1 MTGGSVY
8 IDAGEAITAQDSS
21 IEALAG
27 NVNLTAGTITL
38 AAGVDSF
45 TTYAIHT
52 EKFVGL
58 NVFVE
63 AGGAN
68 PLSAV
73 QNGTG
78 CLSAAEKTQDRQAK
92 LLYEAAAGA
101 RGTRLLNVCKAETGG
116 GLAQAFASFDIKVGI
131 GVAVSSSESAYH
143 TEQASGGMVL
153 AAKSAVLNATGGDL
167 MLTGATV
174 YTPSVTLSARRDI
187 VQQSLALNN
196 TASSKSTS
204 FPAFAGLDFNY
215 GMKDGA
221 FGQQGLGLT
230 PSVTDFAATS
240 QSVLVEAAQEVWPIS
255 HMMNENFACLCS
267 GMARST
273 NFRTCSNF
281 SGSQRRSRHAGGL
294 ARFSLGIACCSW

>member
-153 AAKSAVLNATGGDL
+153 AAKSAVLNATAGDL
-167 MLTGATV
+167 TLTGATV
-174 YTPSVTLSARRDI
+174 QA
-187 VQQSLALNN
+187 
-196 TASSKSTS
+196 
-204 FPAFAGLDFNY
+204 
-215 GMKDGA
+215 
-221 FGQQGLGLT
+221 